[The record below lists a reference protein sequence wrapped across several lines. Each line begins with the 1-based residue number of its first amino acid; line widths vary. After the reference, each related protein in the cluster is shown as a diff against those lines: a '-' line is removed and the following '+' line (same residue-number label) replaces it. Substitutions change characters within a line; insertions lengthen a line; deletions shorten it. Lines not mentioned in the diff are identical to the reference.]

1 MKGIDTH
8 MITDQFVCTIAN
20 TVLDL
25 PKWEGRVTDLSA
37 QPLSKATDST
47 STQVLVRMNYR
58 LTLGNRFRIAVHSV
72 LELMTINDQRAR
84 GEIMIYA

>member
-8 MITDQFVCTIAN
+8 MITDHFVCTIAN

-25 PKWEGRVTDLSA
+25 SKWEGGVTDLSA

-47 STQVLVRMNYR
+47 STQVLVQMNYT
-58 LTLGNRFRIAVHSV
+58 LTLGYRNRIAVHSV
-72 LELMTINDQRAR
+72 LQLMTINDQHGRA
-84 GEIMIYA
+84 EMMIYT